1 MRLWSLHPKYL
12 DAKGL
17 VALWREGLLAKA
29 VLEGKT
35 RGYTAHP
42 QLIRLKKQERLLD
55 AINVYLQAVLQEAQ
69 RRGYHFDA
77 SKINLSATHPKI
89 PVTSGQ
95 LAYEWKHLLGKLK
108 MRDTERFQKLMTLDE
123 PDPHPLFFKVNG
135 PVEPREV
142 VK

>member
-1 MRLWSLHPKYL
+1 MRLWSLHPQYL

-42 QLIRLKKQERLLD
+42 QLIRFKKQERPLD

-69 RRGYHFDA
+69 RRGYHFDS
-77 SKINLSATHPKI
+77 SKIDLKATHPKI

-108 MRDTERFQKLMTLDE
+108 VRAPERFQKLKALDGLE
-123 PDPHPLFFKVNG
+123 PHPLFVKVKG
-135 PVEPREV
+135 PVEPWEV

>member
-1 MRLWSLHPKYL
+1 MRIWSIHPQYL
-12 DAKGL
+12 DVKGL

-42 QLIRLKKQERLLD
+42 QLIRFKKQKRPID
-55 AINVYLQAVLQEAQ
+55 AINVYLQAVLKEAQ
-69 RRGYHFDA
+69 RRGYHLDS
-77 SKINLSATHPKI
+77 SKINLKVKHPKI

-108 MRDTERFQKLMTLDE
+108 VRAPERFDKLKALEE
-123 PDPHPLFFKVNG
+123 PELHPLFVKIEG
-135 PVEPREV
+135 DIEPWEV
-142 VK
+142 IK